1 MSRSRRVSN
10 RRRKRNSMIDTQ
22 QLETITNDLINFYGI
37 QDPPVPI
44 ESMLQRPLPDMWEE
58 LDITK
63 LSSSFI
69 NINDYYS
76 PRMSL
81 ARLLA
86 RHIISSDWGTER
98 GQTSIGAD
106 EEQLRAF
113 ARMLVRPASLIR
125 VLSASARTPEWMSV
139 HFEVPAE
146 DAELRLNE
154 LKLAK

>member
-44 ESMLQRPLPDMWEE
+44 ESMLQRPLDDMWEE
-58 LDITK
+58 LDISK

-69 NINDYYS
+69 NVNDYYS

-86 RHIISSDWGTER
+86 RHVVESAWGQER
-98 GQTSIGAD
+98 GL
-106 EEQLRAF
+106 EEIAENEEKMRAF
-113 ARMLVRPASLIR
+113 ARMLMMPSVLVKA
-125 VLSASARTPEWMSV
+125 LSASARNPEWISV
-139 HFEVPAE
+139 HFEVPVD
-146 DAELRLNE
+146 DAEMRLHE
-154 LKLAK
+154 LK